1 MSYDLTIR
9 DGNLIDGTGAAARSG
24 DVAIQ
29 NGRIVAVG
37 EVSGSARLEID
48 AKGMAVTPGFVDIH
62 THYDGQATW
71 DPQLA
76 PSCYHGVTTAVM
88 GNCGVGFAPV
98 RPGQQGF
105 LIELME
111 GVEDI
116 PGTALHEGID
126 WSWESFPQYLDAL
139 EGRRFTMDLGTQVP
153 HGSIRT
159 YVMGERGA
167 RNEPATPE
175 DIEQMAALVKLGV
188 AAGALGFSTSR
199 TIAHTAINGDPVPGT
214 FAADD
219 ELFGIGRVLGELGT
233 GIFEVA
239 PAGAA
244 GEDINAPKA
253 ELDWMCRL
261 SAEIGRPVTFALLQI
276 DAAPDLWRELL
287 ELSAEAAR
295 TGAQVFPQ
303 VAGRPFGML
312 LGHQTDM
319 HPFGTCPSYQ
329 ALTGLSLEERVRALR
344 QPEMKARILAE
355 AKAEPPVFFSQLGR
369 TFQMG
374 SPPNYEPTYEDS
386 IEAIAKSKGLEAGD
400 YLYDRML
407 ERDGRELFLV
417 PVLNYSSLS
426 ADPIRE
432 MIYHPHAVLGLGDGG
447 AHCGIICDASIQT
460 FLLSH
465 WVRDRS
471 RGETI
476 PVEFA
481 VKRMTQDPAQ
491 LYGLCDR
498 GVLAPGMR
506 GDLNII
512 DLDRIQ
518 LESPEMVFDLP
529 GGGKRFMQRARG
541 YRATVVA
548 GEVTLENDELTG
560 ALPGRLIRGAQ
571 SVA

>member
-9 DGNLIDGTGAAARSG
+9 NGNLIDGTGAAARPG

-29 NGRIVAVG
+29 NGQIVAVG
-37 EVSGSARLEID
+37 EVSGSARREID
-48 AKGMAVTPGFVDIH
+48 AQGMAVTPGFVDIH

-139 EGRRFTMDLGTQVP
+139 QRRRFTMDLGTQVP
-153 HGSIRT
+153 HGSIRV

-175 DIEQMAALVKLGV
+175 DIEQMAELVKLGV

-199 TIAHTAINGDPVPGT
+199 TIAHTAINGEPVPGT

-219 ELFGIGRVLGELGT
+219 ELFGIGRV
-233 GIFEVA
+233 
-239 PAGAA
+239 
-244 GEDINAPKA
+244 
-253 ELDWMCRL
+253 
-261 SAEIGRPVTFALLQI
+261 
-276 DAAPDLWRELL
+276 
-287 ELSAEAAR
+287 
-295 TGAQVFPQ
+295 
-303 VAGRPFGML
+303 
-312 LGHQTDM
+312 
-319 HPFGTCPSYQ
+319 Y
-329 ALTGLSLEERVRALR
+329 GLS
-344 QPEMKARILAE
+344 
-355 AKAEPPVFFSQLGR
+355 
-369 TFQMG
+369 
-374 SPPNYEPTYEDS
+374 
-386 IEAIAKSKGLEAGD
+386 
-400 YLYDRML
+400 
-407 ERDGRELFLV
+407 
-417 PVLNYSSLS
+417 
-426 ADPIRE
+426 
-432 MIYHPHAVLGLGDGG
+432 
-447 AHCGIICDASIQT
+447 
-460 FLLSH
+460 
-465 WVRDRS
+465 
-471 RGETI
+471 
-476 PVEFA
+476 
-481 VKRMTQDPAQ
+481 
-491 LYGLCDR
+491 DR

-512 DLDRIQ
+512 DLDGIQ

-529 GGGKRFMQRARG
+529 AGGKRFMQRARG

-571 SVA
+571 SLT